1 MSKLLNK
8 NAFTNFEPWV
18 GFDLDG
24 TLAMGLEDY
33 SDPTVIGEPVP
44 AMVELVKRYLASG
57 MTVKVFT
64 ARVSDKARAGE
75 IKAAIRAW
83 TLKHIGIELDSTCE
97 KDPGLQEY
105 FDDKA
110 VGVKADTG
118 KIAKVK
124 FTHENLPD
132 WRTFVK
138 YHGGIKG
145 LSNILNFRDYAE
157 NIADVYEDQME
168 GMSDEEKGEF
178 LDEKI
183 LQQTERRYDEVTDF
197 FFSLNF
203 PLEVYREITVPSLDN
218 IKFDSIGVYWTW
230 DEDAAEAH
238 WGQGTGYRVKFAA
251 EINADIVDWDTSIMC
266 NLDPSLGED
275 EKEIRLFDGASFEIL
290 GYEVRTSYKGRDAEW
305 VPMQRRVTAKLSAK
319 ELIVRRANKKAKLAS
334 KKASRPVKSPVKTA
348 AFTVVGY
355 HGTRKKFTTFRP
367 HFRQGMQLGFGIH
380 FAADKDFAAGY
391 AFGEAGGRGTDPTL
405 YTCELTMN
413 KPLKA
418 NEIVSEGSPE
428 YALAEK
434 LAKFRPFA
442 MKNQEGVKQYYM
454 QAAIDATGVQRAER
468 LIREAGY
475 DGVIYTARKMTGG
488 GSPGTYIN
496 YGESECFV
504 VFQPSQIRVITKE
517 HEPEAQPK
525 VAMPSKP
532 PGNPDET
539 YQEGSNGWALF
550 EGKRT
555 DALRNADVDKM
566 LPMPIQAAKSDPIRD
581 LVNYLD
587 TPWRQKLEAF
597 AEAFLDEW
605 QEWVE
610 IEEDEDPVYPTEAED
625 PELDHFYEMNHRIKL
640 YEDPLACPAWM
651 FLDYKGTNTGWVVHF
666 TNFAEDIAKNGFTKG
681 VPEPDQLALTRE
693 REKPGPGYNFGF
705 EAKNKHYVRE
715 AAYDERPGNYGRQA
729 VLCKV
734 EYVLCHHST
743 DRYEQ
748 AIFWGPDAKVRIP
761 IIPQHGEDLYELIE
775 KALHE
780 NRKVKKKEQKAANH
794 QA

>member
-1 MSKLLNK
+1 
-8 NAFTNFEPWV
+8 
-18 GFDLDG
+18 
-24 TLAMGLEDY
+24 
-33 SDPTVIGEPVP
+33 
-44 AMVELVKRYLASG
+44 
-57 MTVKVFT
+57 
-64 ARVSDKARAGE
+64 
-75 IKAAIRAW
+75 
-83 TLKHIGIELDSTCE
+83 
-97 KDPGLQEY
+97 
-105 FDDKA
+105 
-110 VGVKADTG
+110 
-118 KIAKVK
+118 
-124 FTHENLPD
+124 
-132 WRTFVK
+132 
-138 YHGGIKG
+138 
-145 LSNILNFRDYAE
+145 
-157 NIADVYEDQME
+157 
-168 GMSDEEKGEF
+168 
-178 LDEKI
+178 
-183 LQQTERRYDEVTDF
+183 
-197 FFSLNF
+197 
-203 PLEVYREITVPSLDN
+203 
-218 IKFDSIGVYWTW
+218 
-230 DEDAAEAH
+230 
-238 WGQGTGYRVKFAA
+238 
-251 EINADIVDWDTSIMC
+251 
-266 NLDPSLGED
+266 
-275 EKEIRLFDGASFEIL
+275 
-290 GYEVRTSYKGRDAEW
+290 
-305 VPMQRRVTAKLSAK
+305 
-319 ELIVRRANKKAKLAS
+319 
-334 KKASRPVKSPVKTA
+334 
-348 AFTVVGY
+348 
-355 HGTRKKFTTFRP
+355 
-367 HFRQGMQLGFGIH
+367 
-380 FAADKDFAAGY
+380 
-391 AFGEAGGRGTDPTL
+391 
-405 YTCELTMN
+405 
-413 KPLKA
+413 
-418 NEIVSEGSPE
+418 
-428 YALAEK
+428 
-434 LAKFRPFA
+434 
-442 MKNQEGVKQYYM
+442 
-454 QAAIDATGVQRAER
+454 
-468 LIREAGY
+468 
-475 DGVIYTARKMTGG
+475 
-488 GSPGTYIN
+488 
-496 YGESECFV
+496 
-504 VFQPSQIRVITKE
+504 VFQPSQIRVIAKE

-610 IEEDEDPVYPTEAED
+610 TEEDEDPVYPTEAED

-775 KALHE
+775 KTLHE
-780 NRKVKKKEQKAANH
+780 NRKVKKQPKAAAGKFYHGSMNELKIGTILKPSQRVGDTEEFLEMAKPSDKLSRSQSVFLVDKPDAELITACGGDDSH
-794 QA
+794 CYEVQPLGKVERSGVTFFNELEGFMYNSREQYVEDEMNKGLSFEDAEAAFILAAREIADQYWHGEESDDGIMEYRTPQAKVIKKIW